1 MSNKKD
7 NQFSKLYDY
16 FNGDEDSEVEIEN
29 YEDNYNKMIE
39 AKNKNKNYEIKNKE
53 ILNSIIDELYS
64 NIEEEE
70 DDDENDVFY
79 YKEKKNLKNDEND
92 FNNFKFTSFK
102 PKNCN
107 NDEKNEENENKNETD
122 NIIQKD
128 ILNNESNK
136 KNEETHKKS
145 VTEQIS
151 LNNNIND
158 IINRSTS
165 LQSEKLI
172 ENQIT
177 DINDKE
183 YLIDSKIFDELEK
196 EDKKKEKI
204 KNKIEWKDKNVL
216 IKRNIQKLKLYM
228 KKNIKK
234 EKNNNNKKIK
244 ELILYE
250 DAIKNKKKYENIE
263 RNTITEI
270 NLNSKR
276 SKINKKSYKICMKH
290 DDKKIESIIK
300 EYNNEL
306 LLIDISL
313 IFKELKIF
321 RNLLENININKLKNI
336 NDINEFI
343 NKISIVIKDN
353 EKRKKKEL
361 EFLKQTWYLL
371 NNNKNY
377 IDNEIFEGYLKILF
391 SSLGNIN
398 DTLNIIKQYLK
409 VCFFG
414 EKNEINLND
423 NIIKECLINFFELK
437 KNIIA
442 YKNTNEHSNDKYKK
456 MIKENEKNLTFIPNI
471 IKNENYNTIITKKKK
486 NFNFNTL
493 YDRFIQKEKDKQ
505 NNIQKLKKERI
516 KKEMEEVKKK
526 PLIYKY
532 NNNNNIYYEEE
543 IHEKLYNQGKYI
555 NKKKKEK
562 ILEKEKEEKEKLE
575 KELKKYKLNYNSEI
589 NKRRMNKSF
598 DIKIKPKGYNEYI
611 IRNRKEILNKE
622 KLKEKKEKISYG
634 ENYEK
639 LKRRAI
645 TPFNITDMKK
655 KIKKNNND
663 YFIMKIKI
671 PNGQMKSIKINI
683 ESDPYKIA
691 NEFCKVYSIKENMKQ
706 KLIKNIINCQ
716 NTYLNVNKYNIN
728 NYDNYEF

>member
-107 NDEKNEENENKNETD
+107 NDDKNEENENKNETD

-128 ILNNESNK
+128 ILNNELNK

-165 LQSEKLI
+165 LQSEKL
-172 ENQIT
+172 

-228 KKNIKK
+228 KKNIKT

-423 NIIKECLINFFELK
+423 NIIKECLINFFDLK

-456 MIKENEKNLTFIPNI
+456 
-471 IKNENYNTIITKKKK
+471 
-486 NFNFNTL
+486 
-493 YDRFIQKEKDKQ
+493 
-505 NNIQKLKKERI
+505 
-516 KKEMEEVKKK
+516 
-526 PLIYKY
+526 
-532 NNNNNIYYEEE
+532 
-543 IHEKLYNQGKYI
+543 
-555 NKKKKEK
+555 
-562 ILEKEKEEKEKLE
+562 
-575 KELKKYKLNYNSEI
+575 
-589 NKRRMNKSF
+589 
-598 DIKIKPKGYNEYI
+598 
-611 IRNRKEILNKE
+611 
-622 KLKEKKEKISYG
+622 
-634 ENYEK
+634 
-639 LKRRAI
+639 
-645 TPFNITDMKK
+645 
-655 KIKKNNND
+655 
-663 YFIMKIKI
+663 
-671 PNGQMKSIKINI
+671 
-683 ESDPYKIA
+683 
-691 NEFCKVYSIKENMKQ
+691 
-706 KLIKNIINCQ
+706 
-716 NTYLNVNKYNIN
+716 
-728 NYDNYEF
+728 

>member
-1 MSNKKD
+1 MSNRKD

-39 AKNKNKNYEIKNKE
+39 AKNKKKNYEIKNKE

-107 NDEKNEENENKNETD
+107 NDDKNEENENKNETD

-165 LQSEKLI
+165 LQSEKL
-172 ENQIT
+172 

-532 NNNNNIYYEEE
+532 NNNNNIYNEEE

-562 ILEKEKEEKEKLE
+562 IIEKEKEEKEKLE

-655 KIKKNNND
+655 EKQKNND

>member
-1 MSNKKD
+1 
-7 NQFSKLYDY
+7 
-16 FNGDEDSEVEIEN
+16 
-29 YEDNYNKMIE
+29 
-39 AKNKNKNYEIKNKE
+39 
-53 ILNSIIDELYS
+53 
-64 NIEEEE
+64 
-70 DDDENDVFY
+70 
-79 YKEKKNLKNDEND
+79 
-92 FNNFKFTSFK
+92 
-102 PKNCN
+102 
-107 NDEKNEENENKNETD
+107 
-122 NIIQKD
+122 
-128 ILNNESNK
+128 
-136 KNEETHKKS
+136 
-145 VTEQIS
+145 
-151 LNNNIND
+151 
-158 IINRSTS
+158 
-165 LQSEKLI
+165 
-172 ENQIT
+172 
-177 DINDKE
+177 
-183 YLIDSKIFDELEK
+183 
-196 EDKKKEKI
+196 
-204 KNKIEWKDKNVL
+204 
-216 IKRNIQKLKLYM
+216 M

-456 MIKENEKNLTFIPNI
+456 MIKENEKNLTFTPNI

-532 NNNNNIYYEEE
+532 NNNNIYNEEE
-543 IHEKLYNQGKYI
+543 IHEKLY
-555 NKKKKEK
+555 
-562 ILEKEKEEKEKLE
+562 
-575 KELKKYKLNYNSEI
+575 
-589 NKRRMNKSF
+589 
-598 DIKIKPKGYNEYI
+598 
-611 IRNRKEILNKE
+611 
-622 KLKEKKEKISYG
+622 
-634 ENYEK
+634 
-639 LKRRAI
+639 
-645 TPFNITDMKK
+645 
-655 KIKKNNND
+655 
-663 YFIMKIKI
+663 
-671 PNGQMKSIKINI
+671 
-683 ESDPYKIA
+683 
-691 NEFCKVYSIKENMKQ
+691 
-706 KLIKNIINCQ
+706 
-716 NTYLNVNKYNIN
+716 
-728 NYDNYEF
+728 

>member
-39 AKNKNKNYEIKNKE
+39 AKNKKKNYEIKNKE

-107 NDEKNEENENKNETD
+107 NDDKNEENENKNETD

-165 LQSEKLI
+165 LQSEKL
-172 ENQIT
+172 

-423 NIIKECLINFFELK
+423 NIIKECLINFFDLK

-456 MIKENEKNLTFIPNI
+456 MIKENEKNLTFTPNI

-532 NNNNNIYYEEE
+532 NNNNIYNEEE

-562 ILEKEKEEKEKLE
+562 IIEKEKEEKEKLE

-655 KIKKNNND
+655 ERKKNNDD

>member
-107 NDEKNEENENKNETD
+107 NDDKNEENENKNETN

-145 VTEQIS
+145 ITEQIS

-165 LQSEKLI
+165 LQSEKL
-172 ENQIT
+172 

-196 EDKKKEKI
+196 EDKKKENI

-228 KKNIKK
+228 KKNIKT

-423 NIIKECLINFFELK
+423 NIIKECLINFFDLK

-456 MIKENEKNLTFIPNI
+456 MIKENEKNLTFTPNI

-526 PLIYKY
+526 PIIYKY
-532 NNNNNIYYEEE
+532 NNNNNIYNEEE

-562 ILEKEKEEKEKLE
+562 IIEKEKEEKEKLE
-575 KELKKYKLNYNSEI
+575 KELKKYKLNYNSKI

>member
-1 MSNKKD
+1 M
-7 NQFSKLYDY
+7 
-16 FNGDEDSEVEIEN
+16 
-29 YEDNYNKMIE
+29 
-39 AKNKNKNYEIKNKE
+39 
-53 ILNSIIDELYS
+53 
-64 NIEEEE
+64 
-70 DDDENDVFY
+70 
-79 YKEKKNLKNDEND
+79 
-92 FNNFKFTSFK
+92 
-102 PKNCN
+102 
-107 NDEKNEENENKNETD
+107 
-122 NIIQKD
+122 
-128 ILNNESNK
+128 
-136 KNEETHKKS
+136 
-145 VTEQIS
+145 
-151 LNNNIND
+151 
-158 IINRSTS
+158 
-165 LQSEKLI
+165 
-172 ENQIT
+172 
-177 DINDKE
+177 
-183 YLIDSKIFDELEK
+183 
-196 EDKKKEKI
+196 KKE
-204 KNKIEWKDKNVL
+204 
-216 IKRNIQKLKLYM
+216 
-228 KKNIKK
+228 
-234 EKNNNNKKIK
+234 
-244 ELILYE
+244 
-250 DAIKNKKKYENIE
+250 
-263 RNTITEI
+263 
-270 NLNSKR
+270 
-276 SKINKKSYKICMKH
+276 
-290 DDKKIESIIK
+290 
-300 EYNNEL
+300 
-306 LLIDISL
+306 
-313 IFKELKIF
+313 
-321 RNLLENININKLKNI
+321 
-336 NDINEFI
+336 
-343 NKISIVIKDN
+343 
-353 EKRKKKEL
+353 KKKEL
-361 EFLKQTWYLL
+361 QFLKQTWYLL

-423 NIIKECLINFFELK
+423 NIIKECLINFFDLK

-456 MIKENEKNLTFIPNI
+456 MIKENEKNLTFTPNI
-471 IKNENYNTIITKKKK
+471 IKNENYNTIIAKKKK

-526 PLIYKY
+526 PLIYKC
-532 NNNNNIYYEEE
+532 NNNNNIYNEEE

-562 ILEKEKEEKEKLE
+562 IIEKEKEEKEKLE

-655 KIKKNNND
+655 EKQKNND

>member
-1 MSNKKD
+1 
-7 NQFSKLYDY
+7 
-16 FNGDEDSEVEIEN
+16 
-29 YEDNYNKMIE
+29 
-39 AKNKNKNYEIKNKE
+39 
-53 ILNSIIDELYS
+53 
-64 NIEEEE
+64 
-70 DDDENDVFY
+70 
-79 YKEKKNLKNDEND
+79 
-92 FNNFKFTSFK
+92 
-102 PKNCN
+102 
-107 NDEKNEENENKNETD
+107 
-122 NIIQKD
+122 
-128 ILNNESNK
+128 
-136 KNEETHKKS
+136 
-145 VTEQIS
+145 
-151 LNNNIND
+151 
-158 IINRSTS
+158 
-165 LQSEKLI
+165 
-172 ENQIT
+172 
-177 DINDKE
+177 
-183 YLIDSKIFDELEK
+183 
-196 EDKKKEKI
+196 
-204 KNKIEWKDKNVL
+204 
-216 IKRNIQKLKLYM
+216 M

-423 NIIKECLINFFELK
+423 NIIKECLINFFDLK

-456 MIKENEKNLTFIPNI
+456 MIYFLYFIFI
-471 IKNENYNTIITKKKK
+471 ILYFILSKIIYLI
-486 NFNFNTL
+486 FL
-493 YDRFIQKEKDKQ
+493 Y
-505 NNIQKLKKERI
+505 I
-516 KKEMEEVKKK
+516 K
-526 PLIYKY
+526 IYCEYFYFSK
-532 NNNNNIYYEEE
+532 NIY
-543 IHEKLYNQGKYI
+543 
-555 NKKKKEK
+555 
-562 ILEKEKEEKEKLE
+562 
-575 KELKKYKLNYNSEI
+575 LNY
-589 NKRRMNKSF
+589 
-598 DIKIKPKGYNEYI
+598 
-611 IRNRKEILNKE
+611 
-622 KLKEKKEKISYG
+622 
-634 ENYEK
+634 
-639 LKRRAI
+639 
-645 TPFNITDMKK
+645 
-655 KIKKNNND
+655 
-663 YFIMKIKI
+663 FIF
-671 PNGQMKSIKINI
+671 
-683 ESDPYKIA
+683 Y
-691 NEFCKVYSIKENMKQ
+691 
-706 KLIKNIINCQ
+706 
-716 NTYLNVNKYNIN
+716 
-728 NYDNYEF
+728 

>member
-107 NDEKNEENENKNETD
+107 NDDKNEENENKNETD

-165 LQSEKLI
+165 LQSEKL
-172 ENQIT
+172 

-423 NIIKECLINFFELK
+423 NIIKECIINFFDLK

-456 MIKENEKNLTFIPNI
+456 MIKENEKNLTFTPNI

-532 NNNNNIYYEEE
+532 NNNNNIYNEEE

-655 KIKKNNND
+655 KIKKNNDD

>member
-39 AKNKNKNYEIKNKE
+39 AKNKKKNYEIKNKE

-107 NDEKNEENENKNETD
+107 NDDKNEENENKNETD

-423 NIIKECLINFFELK
+423 NIIKECIINFFELK

-683 ESDPYKIA
+683 KSDPYKIA

-716 NTYLNVNKYNIN
+716 NTNYN
-728 NYDNYEF
+728 